1 MTRTFVYGDVARQQ
15 DLENRIRRRLSEWFE
30 AKDIR
35 DPNEREV
42 IRELRQGK
50 GGSESGLVD
59 LAIAAARRGDV
70 RSAQDLFEQA
80 LRRNPRSFRAAREFA
95 EFMRHTLGNNAEA
108 LRLHELAAANAPA
121 RGGERA
127 LIFREWGCYCV
138 TRGIRKRR
146 TSQLRSSRLRD
157 RRHRTIQS

>member
-1 MTRTFVYGDVARQQ
+1 MVR
-15 DLENRIRRRLSEWFE
+15 SEVHP
-30 AKDIR
+30 R
-35 DPNEREV
+35 PNEREV

-108 LRLHELAAANAPA
+108 LHDQMVALS
-121 RGGERA
+121 GEPVVETP
-127 LIFREWGCYCV
+127 LTTPIP
-138 TRGIRKRR
+138 
-146 TSQLRSSRLRD
+146 
-157 RRHRTIQS
+157 